1 MKEVL
6 TYLFEKN
13 VLTKETAKETLLNMG
28 QGKYSDPEIA
38 AFLAVYI
45 MREITPQELSGFRE
59 AFLELAVQADLSE
72 FTTIDV
78 CGTGG
83 DEKNTFNISTLTAFI
98 LAGAGEK
105 VTKHGNY
112 SVSSSCGSSNVME
125 HFGYKFSNDN
135 EKLKKEIDKAGICYM
150 HAPLFHPAMKYV
162 GPVRKS
168 LRLKTFFNI
177 LGPLVNPARPQ
188 YQIAGV
194 YSDTILDLYHQ
205 VFLDAGI
212 KHYVLYSLDG
222 YDEISLTGN
231 FKVISESEEKIYSP
245 KDTGLNHVKPY
256 DIFGGNSV
264 EEATSIFTAL
274 LEGKGTREQV
284 DVASINAAFALKCLH
299 PENSLE
305 DCISISKESLLSRNA
320 FQSLKSLISL
330 Q

>member
-6 TYLFEKN
+6 THLFDKN
-13 VLTKETAKETLLNMG
+13 ILTKEASKETLLNMG

-38 AFLAVYI
+38 AFLAVYM
-45 MREITPQELSGFRE
+45 MREITPQELAGFRE
-59 AFLELAVQADLSE
+59 AFLELAIQVDLSE
-72 FTTIDV
+72 FATIDV

-83 DEKNTFNISTLTAFI
+83 DEKNTFNISTLSAFI

-112 SVSSSCGSSNVME
+112 SVSSACGSSNVLE

-135 EKLKKEIDKAGICYM
+135 DKLKREIDKAGICYM

-188 YQIAGV
+188 HQIAGV
-194 YSDTILDLYHQ
+194 FSDTVLELYHQ

-212 KHYVLYSLDG
+212 NHYVLYSLDG

-231 FKVISESEEKIYSP
+231 FRVISESEEKTYSP
-245 KDTGLNHVKPY
+245 KDTGLNPINPS

-264 EEATSIFTAL
+264 EEATAIFTTL
-274 LEGKGTREQV
+274 LEGKGTQEQV
-284 DVASINAAFALKCLH
+284 NVASINAAFALKCLH

-305 DCISISKESLLSRNA
+305 DCIALSKESLQSRKA
-320 FQSLKSLISL
+320 LQSLKTLINL

>member
-6 TYLFEKN
+6 TYLLEKN
-13 VLTKETAKETLLNMG
+13 VLTKEAAKETLLNMG

-38 AFLAVYI
+38 AFLTVYM
-45 MREITPQELSGFRE
+45 MREITPKELSGFRE
-59 AFLELAVQADLSE
+59 AFLELAVQTDLSDY
-72 FTTIDV
+72 TTIDV

-83 DEKNTFNISTLTAFI
+83 DEKNTFNISTLSAFI

-105 VTKHGNY
+105 VAKHGNY
-112 SVSSSCGSSNVME
+112 SVSSSCGSSNVLE

-135 EKLKKEIDKAGICYM
+135 DKLRNEIDKAGICYM

-162 GPVRKS
+162 GTVRKS

-177 LGPLVNPARPQ
+177 LGPLVNPARPK

-194 YSDTILDLYHQ
+194 FSDQILELYHQ

-222 YDEISLTGN
+222 YDEISLTGK
-231 FKVISESEEKIYSP
+231 FKVTSGTEEKTFSP
-245 KDTGLNHVKPY
+245 GDIGLKPVKPS

-264 EEATSIFTAL
+264 EEATSIFTIL
-274 LEGKGTREQV
+274 LEGKGTSEQV
-284 DVASINAAFALKCLH
+284 NVAAVNAAFALKCLH

-305 DCISISKESLLSRNA
+305 ECIEITKESLQSGKA
-320 FQSLKSLISL
+320 FQSLKRLISL